1 MQQLTGMDASFVYM
15 ETPNSPMH
23 IGSLAIYDPSTS
35 AKGKLRFKEV
45 LDFVESRLDGAW
57 AFRRKLVRVPF
68 DLDHPYWVEDSD
80 FDLEYHVRHI
90 ALPEPGDW
98 RQLCILAARLHS
110 RPLDMTK
117 PLWEFTI
124 IEGLDNVE
132 GIPKGCIA
140 LLSKVHHA
148 AIDGMSGVEMTTAIH
163 DLTPDAPPREF
174 DMDWKPERDPADAEL
189 LIRAQVNA
197 VRQPFKIA
205 DIIARSLPGMA
216 KASSGLLRRELDLP
230 SSNTAPNTLLNG
242 TVSSHRVFDGVR
254 FDLDEIKAMKNAV
267 EGATV
272 NDVILSIVGGGLR
285 KYLQSKNDL
294 PKEDLLAMAPISVRT
309 EDEKSALGNQVSAM
323 IVNLGSGVEDPVERL
338 RYVHDR
344 SQKSKK
350 LTHAVGA
357 RNLSRFS
364 EMAPGG
370 LMGLAARMYS
380 RAGLANMHDPTF
392 NCVVTNV
399 PGPPMPLYFAG
410 AELVEQYGFGP
421 VFDGMGLIV
430 PVYSYNGTICV
441 SFTGDRNQIGDP
453 ENLAAAFREAF
464 DDLRAALVEPKRKS
478 TKKKAPA
485 KKKSSAKR
493 KAKAAS

>member
-1 MQQLTGMDASFVYM
+1 MQQLSAMDASFVYM
-15 ETPNSPMH
+15 EQPNSPMH

-35 AKGKLRFKEV
+35 PNGKLRFKEV
-45 LDFVESRLDGAW
+45 LDFIESRLDGAW

-68 DLDHPYWVEDSD
+68 DLDHPYWVEADD

-98 RQLCILAARLHS
+98 RQLCILASRLHS

-117 PLWEFTI
+117 PLWEFTV

-132 GIPKGCIA
+132 GIPKGSIM

-174 DMDWKPERDPADAEL
+174 GMDWKPEKGPGEAEL

-197 VRQPFKIA
+197 VRQPFKVA
-205 DIIARSLPGMA
+205 DIVARSLPGMA
-216 KASSGLLRRELDLP
+216 KATAGLWRRELGLP
-230 SSNTAPNTLLNG
+230 SDANAPNTLLNS
-242 TVSSHRVFDGVR
+242 TVSAHRVFDGLR
-254 FDLDEIKAMKNAV
+254 FDLEEVKAIKNAV

-285 KYLQSKNDL
+285 KYLQSKDDL

-338 RYVHDR
+338 RYVHER
-344 SQKSKK
+344 TQKSKK
-350 LTHAVGA
+350 LTHAIGA
-357 RNLSRFS
+357 RNLARFS

-370 LMGLAARMYS
+370 LMGLGARLYT
-380 RAGLANMHDPTF
+380 RAGIANMHSPTF
-392 NCVVTNV
+392 NCIVTNV

-410 AELVEQYGFGP
+410 AKLIDQYGVGP

-430 PVYSYNGTICV
+430 PVYSYNGAICV
-441 SFTGDRNQIGDP
+441 SFTGDRSQIGDP

-464 DDLRAALVEPKRKS
+464 EELKKALIAPKRKRTS
-478 TKKKAPA
+478 A
-485 KKKSSAKR
+485 KKKQAPARR
-493 KAKAAS
+493 KKAGAS